1 MCIRDSY
8 NADPSSGVIK
18 YTGLGTGAWSAGG
31 DLSSTPYWLMGGGM
45 GISTSSALA
54 SGGNPGS
61 ANNELYNGTSWTE
74 VNNLNTGGDGIAPAG
89 TATAGLAIAGR
100 RPSSPANNVESWDG
114 TNYTEIAE
122 INTARSVAASFGTQT
137 AALISGG
144 DAPPYSTVTEI
155 WNGSAWTEVNDTS
168 NPRGHWA

>member
-1 MCIRDSY
+1 MATYKEIKGVTVQTLDS
-8 NADPSSGVIK
+8 DPVIG
-18 YTGLGTGAWSAGG
+18 GLPGGSWSAGG
-31 DLSSTPYWLMGGGM
+31 DLSSSPYWLMGGGM

-61 ANNELYNGTSWTE
+61 TNNELYNGTSWTE

-89 TATAGLAIAGR
+89 TATAGLAIGGR
-100 RPSSPANNVESWDG
+100 RPSPANVVESWDG

-137 AALISGG
+137 AALVSG
-144 DAPPYSTVTEI
+144 S
-155 WNGSAWTEVNDTS
+155 
-168 NPRGHWA
+168 